1 MPDDPK
7 PPDSGRGEI
16 FGTMQLPPGAD
27 PRDLIATT
35 PPPTPPH
42 PAAATPIAV
51 TLRPRSGDSMPSLPP
66 PALPEIARYTL
77 GDEIARGG
85 MGRVVD
91 ATDSL
96 LGRTVAFKEALS
108 SDADALRRFARETR
122 ITARLEHPSIVPV
135 HDAGVSPNGQP
146 FYVMRKIGGQPL
158 EKLVG
163 EAETLPQR
171 LALIPHIVASA
182 RAIAHAHARGIVHR
196 DIKPSNILAG
206 ELGETIVIDWGLA
219 KVIGEA
225 DDIADAAAAASL
237 GVEPLHTRVGV
248 VFGTPGFMS
257 PEQLRGAP
265 VDEQCDVYA
274 LGATLY
280 HLLARR
286 PPHYAKTADEMMRA
300 AVAAPPT
307 PVSELVAG
315 VPPELETIV
324 AKALAQTAEARY
336 ASSRALAED
345 LQRFLTGQ
353 LVAAHRYSR
362 TERLRRFVKQHRV
375 ELIIAATALVT
386 IIVLSAGFI
395 HRIIAE
401 RDRADMEAREAVAQ
415 RNAATERAD
424 QLVLQQ
430 ARVLV
435 GRNPTAALALLA
447 PLASSPRWWPQVRA
461 IGAAAR
467 AAGIAHVLPASA
479 RTTGLELAHDGTHL
493 LATGEDGV
501 VRLHDLR
508 AGTARVIAELHGR
521 ALAHLTGDDRL
532 AVLASGARLSV
543 VDLATPGPPRT
554 LDTAARLATLEV
566 VGSRAYWVD
575 VDRAGWSLDV
585 ATPGAHPVRLASP
598 EPLGQIVPSPDGLW
612 LAVVGASHLF
622 VLDRSDPDAQLVAL
636 TETAVRTIAW
646 TEDSRGFTA
655 LLKTDILMVAT
666 GETPGIVR
674 RLDVGERAAVTMMHD
689 DPYVVGPTGVAIP
702 TRNGIV
708 ERKQLA
714 GYALGICGGPNGV
727 VIAGAATGTLAVMS
741 AAGDPVL
748 ATPSGGLTG
757 FTAAPQSPYVVGAS
771 DGVLYVWTLAD
782 VLPRQITG
790 TPPAAAELVDDTHV
804 LAAYVHRAAEWI
816 DLTRDTSTTLGELPD
831 TVRILP
837 APDGARAAVTD
848 LAHQLRIVAPGQAP
862 VRAGDEVT
870 QVGYLADGRLAVAT
884 AAGIRL
890 RTTAPAQET
899 GVGPARGPAALA
911 THGTRLAAAYADGA
925 LWRLDL
931 ATGAEE
937 RGATGGTAAPRALAV
952 ADDGTVLFAS
962 STELRAWLPAGAIVT
977 VAPLARPVRELH
989 VLPGGRV
996 LALADTAA
1004 YAIDVTGRAV
1014 VATLPLT
1021 SVAVAVADDAGLVVV
1036 RTTGGVLEVIDAF
1049 AGPSDGVRWTLAS
1062 AQDVVFSPPRITRDG
1077 RRVLAST
1084 PGGLFVWAL
1093 DLPASA
1099 ETTEAW
1105 LAALAA
1111 SPPGPR

>member
-1 MPDDPK
+1 
-7 PPDSGRGEI
+7 
-16 FGTMQLPPGAD
+16 MQLPAGAE
-27 PRDLIATT
+27 PRDLIPSAP
-35 PPPTPPH
+35 PPPTPLRPSV
-42 PAAATPIAV
+42 ATPIDV
-51 TLRPRSGDSMPSLPP
+51 TIRPRSGDSLVDLKP
-66 PALPEIARYTL
+66 PALPELARYAL

-85 MGRVVD
+85 MGRVVE

-108 SDADALRRFARETR
+108 SDLDALRRFARETR

-225 DDIADAAAAASL
+225 DEIADPGAAPGL
-237 GVEPLHTRVGV
+237 GDEPLHTRAGV

-300 AVAAPPT
+300 AVTAPPV
-307 PVSELVAG
+307 PLSELVAG

-336 ASSRALAED
+336 GSSRELAED

-362 TERLRRFVKQHRV
+362 VERVRRFARQHRV
-375 ELIIAATALVT
+375 ELIVGATALVA
-386 IIVLSAGFI
+386 IVVLSAGFI

-424 QLVLQQ
+424 QIVLQQ

-435 GRNPTAALALLA
+435 ARNPSAALALLT
-447 PLASSPRWWPQVRA
+447 PLAASPRWWPQVRA

-467 AAGIAHVLPASA
+467 AAGVAHVLPASA

-508 AGTARVIAELHGR
+508 AGTARVLAELHGR
-521 ALAHLTGDDRL
+521 ALAHLTGDDRF
-532 AVLASGARLSV
+532 AVLASGAHLSI
-543 VDLATPGPPRT
+543 VDVAGGPPRT
-554 LDTAARLATLEV
+554 IDAPARFATLEV
-566 VGSRAYWVD
+566 VGSLAYWVD
-575 VDRAGWSLDV
+575 VERAGWSLDV
-585 ATPGAHPVRLASP
+585 ATPGAHPVSIESP
-598 EPLGQIVPSPDGLW
+598 EPLGQIVPSPDGQW
-612 LAVVGASHLF
+612 LAVAGASHLF
-622 VLDRSDPDAQLVAL
+622 VLDRSAPAARLRAL

-646 TEDSRGFTA
+646 TADSRGFTA
-655 LLKTDILMVAT
+655 LLETDILMVAT
-666 GETPGIVR
+666 GEVPEIVR
-674 RLDVGERAAVTMMHD
+674 RLAVGERAAVTMVND

-702 TRNGIV
+702 TRNGMKA
-708 ERKQLA
+708 RKQLA
-714 GYALGICGGPNGV
+714 GYALGICAGPNGV
-727 VIAGAATGTLAVMS
+727 IVAGAGTGTLAVMS

-771 DGVLYVWTLAD
+771 DGALFVWTLAD

-790 TPPAAAELVDDTHV
+790 TAPATAELVDDTHV
-804 LAAYVHRAAEWI
+804 LATYVHRPGEWI
-816 DLTRDTSTTLGELPD
+816 DLVKDTSAELGELPE
-831 TVRILP
+831 TVRVVP
-837 APDGARAAVTD
+837 APDGTRAAVTN
-848 LAHQLRIVAPGQAP
+848 LAHELRVVAPGQAP
-862 VRAGDEVT
+862 IVAGAEVA
-870 QVGYLADGRLAVAT
+870 QVAYLADGRLAIAT
-884 AAGIRL
+884 TTGLRL
-890 RTTAPAQET
+890 RTGARDAAL
-899 GVGPARGPAALA
+899 GPARAPFSIATRGTWIAA
-911 THGTRLAAAYADGA
+911 TYADGS
-925 LWRLDL
+925 LWRSDL

-937 RGATGGTAAPRALAV
+937 RGATGATAPPRAV
-952 ADDGTVLFAS
+952 AIVDDGTVLFAS
-962 STELRAWLPAGAIVT
+962 STELRAWPRAGAVVT
-977 VAPLARPVRELH
+977 IAQLGRPVRELH
-989 VLPGGRV
+989 AVPGGRV

-1004 YAIDVTGRAV
+1004 YAIDVPGRAL
-1014 VATLPLT
+1014 VATLPL
-1021 SVAVAVADDAGLVVV
+1021 AGLAAVADEAGLVVV
-1036 RTTGGVLEVIDAF
+1036 RTTGGLLEVIDAF
-1049 AGPSDGVRWTLAS
+1049 AGPSDGVRWTLAD
-1062 AQDVVFSPPRITRDG
+1062 APEVVFSAPRITRDG

-1084 PGGLFVWAL
+1084 AGGLFVWSL
-1093 DLPASA
+1093 DLPATAGS
-1099 ETTEAW
+1099 TGAW
-1105 LAALAA
+1105 LAALAQ
-1111 SPPGPR
+1111 PRPDVR